1 MKLIFSF
8 LILIFTIFR
17 PAIALDNSFT
27 PKKHINNTPP
37 KNYCLNSGTQYEDFL
52 KKIDLKNPD
61 GLSPFQSIFLK
72 NHKQLLL
79 KKIKNGNG
87 FDINSCGP
95 PMDSSL
101 LALASY
107 LGEIDDVK
115 SIISHGAN
123 IDDPRTPNG
132 ESPLILSIVSNRYEI
147 TNILI
152 KQGANINATYGYSY
166 KYSALEALAS
176 SYKDKNYDAQ
186 KELDLAIFLIK
197 SGLSPNQKDKNPNI
211 EKTPLLRAV
220 AENKPTLVDLFLKN
234 GGDPYIKDKNGK
246 DAFDIAKLLKREEI
260 IKILQEGGYGK

>member
-1 MKLIFSF
+1 MKSIFSF
-8 LILIFTIFR
+8 LFLIFALCS
-17 PAIALDNSFT
+17 PVIALESSPTLAKNET
-27 PKKHINNTPP
+27 NIPP
-37 KNYCLNSGTQYEDFL
+37 KNYCSNNSSQYEDFL

-61 GLSPFQSIFLK
+61 TLSPFQLIFLK
-72 NHKQLLL
+72 NHKKYLI
-79 KKIKNGNG
+79 KKIKNG

-107 LGEIDDVK
+107 LGETDDVK
-115 SIISHGAN
+115 LIISHGAN

-132 ESPLILSIVSNRYEI
+132 ESPLILSIISNRYEI

-152 KQGANINATYGYSY
+152 KQSADINTTYGYSY

-176 SYKDKNYDAQ
+176 SYKDKNYDPQ
-186 KELDLAIFLIK
+186 KELELASFLMK
-197 SGLSPNQKDKNPNI
+197 AGLSPNKKDENPNI
-211 EKTPLLRAV
+211 EQTPLLLAV
-220 AENKPTLVDLFLKN
+220 IFDKPALVEFFLKN

-246 DAFDIAKLLKREEI
+246 DSFDIAKSLKREEI